1 MCMYSPGVQQ
11 LPTNKM
17 ILSDMIL
24 PLNERERER
33 EKEKRIASHDVFS
46 CVLCS
51 CIKTGDNCR

>member
-33 EKEKRIASHDVFS
+33 ERETD
-46 CVLCS
+46 CVS
-51 CIKTGDNCR
+51 